1 VNNRVGKTVTLL
13 QSLDEMHSLIAEH
26 ESMTMV
32 ESRRRGNCCT
42 NIYRMWSYRK
52 IVTQEEQYKYNLRK
66 IEEWKAK
73 QSIKLIKR
81 DMSADVRPDSRQ
93 LAILEAAQYRDTFI
107 SSR

>member
-1 VNNRVGKTVTLL
+1 
-13 QSLDEMHSLIAEH
+13 
-26 ESMTMV
+26 
-32 ESRRRGNCCT
+32 
-42 NIYRMWSYRK
+42 MWSYRK

-107 SSR
+107 SAR